1 MHTDASSRGYGAIL
15 LHKIN
20 NRPHVVEYFSKAAS
34 LVESRYHS
42 YELETLAVVLAV
54 KHFRYYLLGINFVV
68 FTDCNSLKAS
78 PMVQRWWA
86 YLQSFTFDLQYREGK
101 RMAHVDFFSRNLTS
115 VDVIATKCKISE
127 KRVNL
132 AEISSNWLLAEQR
145 QDSEKVNIV
154 NKLKD
159 YSLAAD
165 VAKTYEL
172 RGGILYRKIQR
183 NGRTRSLSIV
193 PRSFR

>member
-1 MHTDASSRGYGAIL
+1 M
-15 LHKIN
+15 
-20 NRPHVVEYFSKAAS
+20 
-34 LVESRYHS
+34 
-42 YELETLAVVLAV
+42 
-54 KHFRYYLLGINFVV
+54 
-68 FTDCNSLKAS
+68 
-78 PMVQRWWA
+78 
-86 YLQSFTFDLQYREGK
+86 
-101 RMAHVDFFSRNLTS
+101 TS
-115 VDVIATKCKISE
+115 ADVIATKCKIPE

-145 QDSEKVNIV
+145 QDSEIVDIV

-159 YSLAAD
+159 YSLPPD

-193 PRSFR
+193 PRSFRWSVINQIHEAIMHLGWEKTLDKAYDLLV